1 MNEFEMKIFKKVIS
15 HQILKIT
22 FLESLMNLKHERST
36 LKFYDFGI
44 ALKEF

>member
-1 MNEFEMKIFKKVIS
+1 MSKNDTKGKMVIS
-15 HQILKIT
+15 HKKWKIT

-36 LKFYDFGI
+36 LKFYDFEI